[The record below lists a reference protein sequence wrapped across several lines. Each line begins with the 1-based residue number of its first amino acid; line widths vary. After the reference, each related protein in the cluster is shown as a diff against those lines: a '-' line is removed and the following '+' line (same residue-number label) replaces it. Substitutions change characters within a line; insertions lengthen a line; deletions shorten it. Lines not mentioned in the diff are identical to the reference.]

1 MCVYFTAK
9 NMKLFRSYRWI
20 PMAFVLACLTF
31 FGSLLIQCPSS
42 VNAVQKPEQVILNTT
57 NTIALIWYWPFGMS
71 YNLGANIC
79 HDLFEIPNCILVED
93 RSRFSEADFVI
104 FHHRELSNGQQ
115 KLPVH
120 LIRPQRQRWVW
131 FSQECPENNLNM
143 KPLAG
148 HFNFTMSYRLD
159 ADITAPSGRLV
170 PQNFG
175 TGLTV
180 EEFIPKDKSSLACWV
195 VSNFSPHHKRTAV
208 YNKLKTIIPV
218 DVYGGA
224 VNKRLDDKTLLPT
237 ISRCYFYLAFENS
250 ISRDYITEKFWY
262 NALVGGAVP
271 VVLGP
276 PREQYEAVAPKD
288 SFIHV
293 DDFRSIEELGEFL
306 RKLAEDKQRYASY
319 FNWRLK
325 YTAKRFGDW
334 KEEFC
339 RICPKVSSLQKQKV
353 YNDLDAW
360 ERK

>member
-1 MCVYFTAK
+1 MVELCAH
-9 NMKLFRSYRWI
+9 RWTI
-20 PMAFVLACLTF
+20 PAVVLVCLTLI
-31 FGSLLIQCPSS
+31 GSLLIHGLQWPSL
-42 VNAVQKPEQVILNTT
+42 VAFRAQMPDPKPVDITNITT
-57 NTIALIWYWPFGMS
+57 ILIWYWPFDQRTALEG
-71 YNLGANIC
+71 NVCRERFG
-79 HDLFEIPNCILVED
+79 IPNCILVD
-93 RSRFSEADFVI
+93 DQSLFSRADFVL
-104 FHHRELSNGQQ
+104 FHNRELINGQQ
-115 KLPVH
+115 RLPVH
-120 LIRPQRQRWVW
+120 LPRPQKQRWVW
-131 FSQECPENNLNM
+131 YSLESPVHNGNLR
-143 KPLAG
+143 PFAG
-148 HFNFTMSYRLD
+148 HFNCTMSYRLD
-159 ADITAPSGRLV
+159 ADITSPYGRLV

-175 TGLTV
+175 TGSTV
-180 EEFIPKDKSSLACWV
+180 EDFIPKDKSSLACWV
-195 VSNFSPHHKRTAV
+195 VSNYAPHHKRTEV

-293 DDFRSIEELGEFL
+293 DDFSSVEDLGEFL